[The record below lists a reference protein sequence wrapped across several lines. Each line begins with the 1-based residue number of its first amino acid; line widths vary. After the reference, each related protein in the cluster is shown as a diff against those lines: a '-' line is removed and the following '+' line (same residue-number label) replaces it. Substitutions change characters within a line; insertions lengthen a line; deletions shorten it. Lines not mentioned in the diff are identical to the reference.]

1 MKIRDILETK
11 GRHVVTVAP
20 DRTVLEAAR
29 ALARHNIGS
38 LLVTRDERP
47 EGIITERD
55 VLNLAAGSPASL
67 ESTTVG
73 SVMTRDLIVA
83 RADDGLHETMG
94 VMTKQRI
101 RHLPVVEDGR
111 VVGIVSI
118 GDLLNACR
126 VLVEEENAHLRQYIH
141 GGA

>member
-1 MKIRDILETK
+1 MKIRDILERK
-11 GRHVVTVAP
+11 GRQVVTVDE

-29 ALARHNIGS
+29 TLAHHNIGS
-38 LLVTRDERP
+38 LLVTRDDRP

-55 VLNLAAGSPASL
+55 VLNLVAASPASL

-73 SVMTRDLIVA
+73 SVMTRELIVA
-83 RADDGLHETMG
+83 HPADELHAMMG

-101 RHLPVVEDGR
+101 RHLPVVENDR
-111 VVGIVSI
+111 VVGLVSI

-126 VLVEEENAHLRQYIH
+126 VIAEEENVHLRRYIH

>member
-11 GRHVVTVAP
+11 GRQVVTVDE

-29 ALARHNIGS
+29 TLAHHNIGS
-38 LLVTRDERP
+38 LLVTRDDRP

-55 VLNLAAGSPASL
+55 VLNLAAASPASL
-67 ESTTVG
+67 ESTTIG
-73 SVMTRDLIVA
+73 AVMTRDLIVA
-83 RADDGLHETMG
+83 GPDDELPDMMG
-94 VMTKQRI
+94 VMTENRI
-101 RHLPVVEDGR
+101 RHLPVVEDEH

-126 VLVEEENAHLRQYIH
+126 VLAENENAHLRQYIH